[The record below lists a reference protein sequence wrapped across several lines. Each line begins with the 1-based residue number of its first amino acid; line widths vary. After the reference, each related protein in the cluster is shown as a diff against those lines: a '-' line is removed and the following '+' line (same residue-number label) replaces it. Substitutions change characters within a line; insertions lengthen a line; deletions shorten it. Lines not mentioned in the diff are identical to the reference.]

1 MKVSTQTFDLDYR
14 PRTYFWPLGLK
25 PHPLSSIK
33 GANRRS
39 LVAGVLAEDPDAD
52 IPPVLLQSGLPD
64 PLRRYFGSLHPSGM
78 GGEYLPDLAAQEV
91 EIARITIASTTQ
103 DVTCVYAR
111 QAGDAIAVRV
121 VDEYDGGT
129 LSIKS
134 GRKYPAPLSLGEL
147 TKFFLRRWNLLDVLQ
162 MNFES
167 DGYPSEE
174 VLRFFWASSD
184 FYPEFDDLLR
194 YRVRKWLKQ
203 QLDHS
208 ELQDEANS

>member
-1 MKVSTQTFDLDYR
+1 M
-14 PRTYFWPLGLK
+14 
-25 PHPLSSIK
+25 
-33 GANRRS
+33 
-39 LVAGVLAEDPDAD
+39 LAEDPDAD

-111 QAGDAIAVRV
+111 QAGDAIPLRV
-121 VDEYDGGT
+121 ADEYDGGT
-129 LSIKS
+129 LSSKR
-134 GRKYPAPLSLGEL
+134 GRTFPRPLSLGEL

-167 DGYPSEE
+167 DGYPSEK
-174 VLRFFWASSD
+174 VLRFFRASSD

-194 YRVRKWLKQ
+194 YRVEKWLRR
-203 QLDHS
+203 QLGPL
-208 ELQDEANS
+208 ERQDEANS

>member
-1 MKVSTQTFDLDYR
+1 VKISTRSFDLDYK

-39 LVAGVLAEDPDAD
+39 LIAGVLADDLDAD
-52 IPPVLLQSGLPD
+52 IPPVLLQSALPD
-64 PLRRYFGSLHPSGM
+64 PLRRYLGSLHPSGM
-78 GGEYLPDLAAQEV
+78 GGEYLPDLTTQEV

-111 QAGDAIAVRV
+111 RAGDAIALRV

-129 LSIKS
+129 LSSKR
-134 GRKYPAPLSLGEL
+134 GRKYPGPLSLGEL

-162 MNFES
+162 MNFEA
-167 DGYPSEE
+167 DGYPSER
-174 VLRFFWASSD
+174 VLRFFRGSSD
-184 FYPEFDDLLR
+184 FYPDFDELLQ
-194 YRVRKWLKQ
+194 YRVRKWLKPKVG
-203 QLDHS
+203 LWG
-208 ELQDEANS
+208 EQDEANP